1 MAVSKEYW
9 AREWLLRYV
18 SMRHDTHQI
27 DELIHIAQ
35 KAGYL
40 SKNCRATKSG
50 RHFIKISQEIDC
62 EVRRSKQVGGVRTMR
77 TSLRFALNP
86 RSSRQATAATQQEQ
100 RYG

>member
-1 MAVSKEYW
+1 MAVTKDSW

-40 SKNCRATKSG
+40 TKNCSATKSG
-50 RHFIKISQEIDC
+50 RHFIKISQEIDS
-62 EVRRSKQVGGVRTMR
+62 EVRRSKQVIFFT
-77 TSLRFALNP
+77 LRHP
-86 RSSRQATAATQQEQ
+86 RQHHHKHCND
-100 RYG
+100 